1 MSTFL
6 SNLRHAFRN
15 LARQPGI
22 SLMTIGMLAL
32 GIAGATT
39 IFSIF
44 NGLFLRPLPFHDPLR
59 LVDLDEVAP
68 KWNLEFVGIA
78 YPDFHEWRLRTTAF
92 EGMAV
97 WDDVGVNVVHGD
109 SAEFVNA
116 ALVTHDLL
124 KVLGLKPHL
133 GRGFTAGEDKPGGP
147 RVAMLGYDFWQ
158 RLFQGRRDVVGQ
170 SIKVNGEVYAIVGVL
185 PREAVMPDRADMWGL
200 LRTSPSENRGWY
212 LSGVGRLKPGV
223 SIEQARA
230 DLSRIHKAMIP
241 NRNVNEI
248 TSPKMMPLRE
258 RYLGDY
264 RTATN
269 VLLAAVGVVLLI
281 ACVNIAGL
289 MLARGT
295 ARSREMGIR
304 AAMGASRGR
313 IVGQLLTE
321 SLAVAAIGGALG
333 AALGV
338 AGVRGLVG
346 LLPDQMPRWVRF
358 DVDWRFLLFSLA
370 APLGAAVLFGL
381 WPALDAARVNVAGAL
396 HEATARTSASAGRR
410 RSLNALVVFE
420 FALAVTLLVASG
432 LLVRAFGRLMQVN
445 PGYRT
450 ENVLLYNVRVPA
462 PKYEKPE
469 VRNMFYSRLLDRM
482 RALAGVRDAGI
493 CTAPPMGGHWG
504 NFFQV
509 ENAPPRRANEQDPVV
524 LQRMATPGYFEAMGI
539 ALKSGRWFREGD
551 GKDDASR
558 VMIVNETF
566 AKTFFPNAD
575 PIGRRVK
582 HRGNNPWMTVVG
594 VAGDIKHYGLE
605 REMRPGVYMPLVG
618 NPPGS
623 ASVVLRTSVDPTS
636 VVAAARGALRELD
649 AEIPMNRVITMA
661 QRVSD
666 SIWVRRTYST
676 LIGAFAAVALL
687 LAVGGIYG
695 VVSYS
700 VSQRTR
706 EIGIRMALGAEQS
719 GVLRQVLGRGMALAA
734 AGAAIGMAAAFGA
747 ARYMGA
753 MLFGVRPGD
762 PPTYAAVAALLI
774 GVALLANLFPARR
787 AAAVDPMRAL
797 RVE

>member
-1 MSTFL
+1 MSNFA
-6 SNLRHAFRN
+6 SNLRFALRG
-15 LARQPGI
+15 LARQPGV
-22 SLMTIGMLAL
+22 SLLTIAMLAL
-32 GIAGATT
+32 GIAGATS

-44 NGLFLRPLPFHDPLR
+44 NGLFLRPLPFHEPRR
-59 LVDLDEVAP
+59 LLDLDEIAP

-78 YPDFHEWRLRTTAF
+78 YPDFDQWRRENRTF

-109 SAEFVNA
+109 SAEYVNA

-124 KVLGLKPHL
+124 KVLGLKPVL
-133 GRGFTAGEDKPGGP
+133 GRGFTAEEDRPGGP
-147 RVAMLGYDFWQ
+147 LVALLGYDFWQ
-158 RLFQGRRDVVGQ
+158 RMFQGRRDAVGQ
-170 SIKVNGEVYAIVGVL
+170 SIKVNGQSYTIIGVL
-185 PREAVMPDRADMWGL
+185 PREAVMPDRAEMWAA
-200 LRTSPSENRGWY
+200 LRTDATENRGWY
-212 LSGVGRLKPGV
+212 LNGVGRLKPGV
-223 SIEQARA
+223 TIEQARA
-230 DLSRIHKAMIP
+230 DLTRIHKAMIP

-248 TSPKMMPLRE
+248 TSPRMMPLRE

-269 VLLAAVGVVLLI
+269 VLLAAVGVVLVI

-313 IVGQLLTE
+313 IAAQLLTE
-321 SLAVAAIGGALG
+321 SLAVAAIGGTLG

-338 AGVRGLVG
+338 AGVRGLVA
-346 LLPDQMPRWVRF
+346 LLPDQLPRWVSF
-358 DVDWRFLLFSLA
+358 ETDWRFLVFALA

-381 WPALDAARVNVAGAL
+381 WPAIDAARVSVTGAL
-396 HEATARTSASAGRR
+396 HEATARASASAGRR

-420 FALAVTLLVASG
+420 VALAVTLLVASG
-432 LLVRAFGRLMQVN
+432 LLVQAFRRLTQVN

-450 ENVLLYNVRVPA
+450 ENVLLYSVRVPA

-469 VRNMFYSRLLDRM
+469 TRRLYYARLLERM
-482 RALAGVRDAGI
+482 RALAGVRDAGV

-504 NFFQV
+504 TFFQV
-509 ENAPPRRANEQDPVV
+509 ENAPPRPANEQDPVV
-524 LQRMATPGYFEAMGI
+524 LQRLATPGYLEAMGI
-539 ALKSGRWFREGD
+539 ALKAGRTFREGD
-551 GKDDASR
+551 GRDEKSR

-566 AKTFFPNAD
+566 AKLFFPDVD
-575 PIGRRVK
+575 PVGRRVK
-582 HRGNNPWMTVVG
+582 YRGDGPWMTVVG
-594 VAGDIKHYGLE
+594 VARDIKHYGLE
-605 REMRPGVYMPLVG
+605 REMRPGVYIPLDQ

-623 ASVVLRTSVDPTS
+623 ASVVMRTSVDPAS
-636 VVAAARGALRELD
+636 VVAAARAALREID
-649 AEIPMNRVITMA
+649 PEIPMYRVITMA
-661 QRVSD
+661 ERVRD

-695 VVSYS
+695 VISYS

-719 GVLRQVLGRGMALAA
+719 SVLRQVLARGMAMAS
-734 AGAAIGMAAAFGA
+734 AGAAIGLAGAFVA
-747 ARYMGA
+747 ARYMES
-753 MLFGVRPGD
+753 MLFGVKPGD
-762 PPTYAAVAALLI
+762 PPAYAVAAAMLI
-774 GVALLANLFPARR
+774 GVALVANLFPARR